1 VQSRNELDCWQK
13 QSAFTTSE
21 DRRSWQ
27 GFAVVEL
34 ERPMNSIP
42 VIDPK
47 VKHVGV
53 SKLREMNATKLKETE
68 DTYVIQE
75 NEVPLAVL
83 LRYEKFLIMQE
94 QMQSVLNT
102 IDLLQNPEEMKE
114 IVQGLKDFRLGKT
127 RKLSEIEANS
137 KK

>member
-1 VQSRNELDCWQK
+1 MSLAVGK

-21 DRRSWQ
+21 DRISWQ

-42 VIDPK
+42 VIDPN

-83 LRYEKFLIMQE
+83 LRYERFLIMQE
-94 QMQSVLNT
+94 QIQSMINT
-102 IDLLQNPEEMKE
+102 VELFQDSNELS
-114 IVQGLKDFRLGKT
+114 GLITAMREFQEGST
-127 RKLSEIEANS
+127 RKLSDVDPAFRR
-137 KK
+137 K